1 MMLFCPRPYFLP
13 FELFSQFFYGVG
25 VDKRGHDR
33 YNIEEYINYVRRKV
47 C

>member
-1 MMLFCPRPYFLP
+1 MFFCPRPYFLP
-13 FELFSQFFYGVG
+13 FEFFSHFFYSVR
-25 VDKRGHDR
+25 VDKRVKDK